1 MYNFFM
7 SYKALYRTHR
17 PNNFDEV
24 VGQEHIVST
33 LENVIKGNKIGHAY
47 LFSGPRGT
55 GKTTVAHVFAR
66 AVNRTASGHEV
77 FDEMDIIEIDAA
89 SNNGVAEV
97 RTIIDNANYA
107 PTKAKYK
114 VYIIDE
120 VHMLSKSA
128 FNALLKTLEE
138 PPEHVMFILAT
149 TEPHKIPITILSR
162 TQRFNFKRIEDAV
175 IIKQLIK
182 VLDKEGITYDQ
193 ESLKFIAKLAQGGMR
208 DALSISDQS
217 SAFGNGNIT
226 FEAVA
231 QVFGVVSTSNQI
243 KLFNFAYNGES
254 RNLIK
259 LSQQFIN
266 NGADIERISSSMIEI
281 IKDYIV
287 FSKTVDESLMTFIN
301 KEEFS
306 EMKIDVEFAYRTSD
320 ILLELLKDI
329 RYTPIPKQ
337 TFELAILKMVEKSN
351 VKNIVVAEEV
361 MAKTTEVEIKETIED
376 IFAAPEPVVKPVY
389 AHPSPPVVE
398 SIPESSSMTDE
409 IEMMNEEVQNDS
421 EMSSIEEDI
430 LTTQEIDVASLQ
442 PTEEIDIMS
451 MFNGTHV
458 DKPNPVVEKKVQ
470 VSEIINLLVQA
481 SRENLESDKRG
492 IEAIARSIFDGDSE
506 RYAKLFINAKIIS
519 SGKDF
524 ILLTAKDKIVVDGI
538 NSEKNN
544 VLVAKFM
551 NKLIKRNVA
560 IFAITKEEFNIVKEE
575 YMVLASS
582 NGLPIAKEIKKLD
595 IVDKEEKEQDDYGT
609 SLFGDIFAS

>member
-361 MAKTTEVEIKETIED
+361 MAKTAEVEIKETIED

-458 DKPNPVVEKKVQ
+458 DKPKPVVEKKVQ

>member
-361 MAKTTEVEIKETIED
+361 MAKTAEVEIKETIED

-398 SIPESSSMTDE
+398 SVPERSSMTDE

-560 IFAITKEEFNIVKEE
+560 IFAITKEEFDIVKEE

>member
-361 MAKTTEVEIKETIED
+361 ITKTAEVEIKETIED

>member
-1 MYNFFM
+1 M

-361 MAKTTEVEIKETIED
+361 MAKTAEVEIKETIED

-458 DKPNPVVEKKVQ
+458 DKPKPVVEKKVQ

>member
-1 MYNFFM
+1 M

-17 PNNFDEV
+17 PQNFDEV
-24 VGQEHIVST
+24 VGQEHIIST
-33 LENVIKGNKIGHAY
+33 LKNVIHGEKIGHAY

-66 AVNRTASGHEV
+66 AVNKTASGQEI

-128 FNALLKTLEE
+128 FNALLKILEE
-138 PPEHVMFILAT
+138 PPKHVMFILAT

-162 TQRFNFKRIEDAV
+162 TQRFNFKRIDDNV

-182 VLDKEGITYDQ
+182 VLDKENIIYDQ
-193 ESLKFIAKLAQGGMR
+193 ESLKFISKLAQGGMR

-217 SAFGNGNIT
+217 SAFGNGKIT

-231 QVFGVVSTSNQI
+231 QVFGVISTANQI
-243 KLFNFAYNGES
+243 KMFNYAYVGES
-254 RNLIK
+254 RKLIK
-259 LSQQFIN
+259 LSQEFIN

-287 FSKTVDESLMTFIN
+287 FSKTTDGSLMTFIN
-301 KEEFS
+301 NEEFK
-306 EMKIDVEFAYRTSD
+306 ELKIDVDFAYRASE
-320 ILLELLKDI
+320 ILLGLLKDI

-337 TFELAILKMVEKSN
+337 TFELAILKLVEQAPRTP
-351 VKNIVVAEEV
+351 NISKEV
-361 MAKTTEVEIKETIED
+361 IED
-376 IFAAPEPVVKPVY
+376 IFIAPEKKPD
-389 AHPSPPVVE
+389 PQPIVE
-398 SIPESSSMTDE
+398 KVTFPESDESFSSSSITDE
-409 IEMMNEEVQNDS
+409 IEMMNDEVQNDT
-421 EMSSIEEDI
+421 ELASIEEDI
-430 LTTQEIDVASLQ
+430 LSTQEIDLSHSQ

-451 MFNGTHV
+451 MFNGIKKSHP
-458 DKPNPVVEKKVQ
+458 KAPVEKKIP

-481 SRENLESDKRG
+481 SRNNIESDKKG
-492 IEAIARSIFDGDSE
+492 IESISSKSFEGNDE
-506 RYAKLFINAKIIS
+506 RHAKLFANAKIIS
-519 SGKDF
+519 SGQDF
-524 ILLTAKDKIVVDGI
+524 ILLTAQDKVVVDGI

-544 VLVAKFM
+544 ISVAKFM
-551 NKLIKRNVA
+551 KKLISRNVA
-560 IFAITKEEFNIVKEE
+560 IFAITKDEFNIVRDE
-575 YMVLASS
+575 YTSLLK
-582 NGLPIAKEIKKLD
+582 NNRLPIPKFIEKLEL
-595 IVDKEEKEQDDYGT
+595 VDKEEKEKDDYGT